1 MIALGI
7 YSFNIKKEG
16 RLGGKSSKVLFRSMI
31 NITLQKGYL
40 KIHGIPGKG
49 RGKVITEE
57 KQMMIIQEN
66 YFI

>member
-1 MIALGI
+1 
-7 YSFNIKKEG
+7 
-16 RLGGKSSKVLFRSMI
+16 MI